1 MNQKI
6 SHTKVTDHLQ
16 RPLRDLRISVTD
28 KCNFRCRYCMPEE
41 IFHKDFQFLPKEK
54 LLSFEEIERL
64 TRIFVNMGVEKIRL
78 TGGEPLLRKDVTV
91 LIQKISQIEGVKDIA
106 LTTNG
111 SLLEKFA
118 LPLKEAG
125 LDRVSVSLD
134 SLDDD
139 RFGYMNGRGVKV
151 STVLKGIE
159 AAQKAGLGVKVNMVV
174 QKGATDQDILPMAR
188 YFKEAGITLR
198 FIEFMDVGNA
208 NGWEL
213 RQVVPSLDILEMI
226 NQEMPV
232 EPVEADYFGE
242 VAKRYRYQGT
252 ETEIGFISSVTQAFC
267 SSCTRARLS
276 AEGFIYMC
284 LFATEGIDLR
294 SRLRDGTND
303 EELAYYIQ
311 QLWSHR
317 KERYSE
323 ERLSATKGLPRKKVE
338 MSHIGG

>member
-1 MNQKI
+1 
-6 SHTKVTDHLQ
+6 
-16 RPLRDLRISVTD
+16 
-28 KCNFRCRYCMPEE
+28 MPEE

-64 TRIFVNMGVEKIRL
+64 TRIFVGMGVEKIRL
-78 TGGEPLLRKDVTV
+78 TGGEPLLRKDVTT
-91 LIQKISQIEGVKDIA
+91 LIQKIRQIEGVKDIA

-139 RFGYMNGRGVKV
+139 RFGYMNGRGIRV

-159 AAQKAGLGVKVNMVV
+159 AAQKAGLGIKINMVV
-174 QKGATDQDILPMAR
+174 QKGATDQDILSMAR

-213 RQVVPSLDILEMI
+213 KQVVPSRDILEMI

-232 EPVEADYFGE
+232 EPVEAEYFGE
-242 VAKRYRYQGT
+242 VAKRYRYLGT
-252 ETEIGFISSVTQAFC
+252 DTEIGFISSVTQAFC

-276 AEGFIYMC
+276 AEGYIYMC
-284 LFATEGIDLR
+284 LFATEGIDVR
-294 SRLRDGTND
+294 SRLRDGTTD
-303 EELAYYIQ
+303 EELTRYVQ
-311 QLWSHR
+311 QLWSDR
-317 KERYSE
+317 KDRYSE
-323 ERLSATKGLPRKKVE
+323 ERLSATQGLPRKKVE

>member
-1 MNQKI
+1 
-6 SHTKVTDHLQ
+6 
-16 RPLRDLRISVTD
+16 
-28 KCNFRCRYCMPEE
+28 MPEE

-174 QKGATDQDILPMAR
+174 QKGATDQDILPMAG

-323 ERLSATKGLPRKKVE
+323 ERLSATEGLPRKKVE

>member
-1 MNQKI
+1 
-6 SHTKVTDHLQ
+6 
-16 RPLRDLRISVTD
+16 
-28 KCNFRCRYCMPEE
+28 MPEE

-64 TRIFVNMGVEKIRL
+64 TRIFVGMGVEKIRL
-78 TGGEPLLRKDVTV
+78 TGGEPLLRKDITI
-91 LIQKISQIEGVKDIA
+91 LIQKIRQIEGVKDIA

-139 RFGYMNGRGVKV
+139 RFGYMNGRGIKV

-159 AAQKAGLGVKVNMVV
+159 AAQKAGLGIKINMVV
-174 QKGATDQDILPMAR
+174 QKGATDPDILPMAR

-213 RQVVPSLDILEMI
+213 KQVVPSRDILEMI
-226 NQEMPV
+226 NREMPV
-232 EPVEADYFGE
+232 EPVEAEYFGE
-242 VAKRYRYQGT
+242 VAKRYRYLGT
-252 ETEIGFISSVTQAFC
+252 DTEIGFISSVTQAFC

-276 AEGFIYMC
+276 AEGYIYMC
-284 LFATEGIDLR
+284 LFATEGIDVR
-294 SRLRDGTND
+294 SRLRDGTTD
-303 EELAYYIQ
+303 EELTRYVQ
-311 QLWSHR
+311 QLWSNR
-317 KERYSE
+317 KDRYSE
-323 ERLSATKGLPRKKVE
+323 ERLSATQGLPRKKVE

>member
-1 MNQKI
+1 MDQKI
-6 SHTKVTDHLQ
+6 SHTKVTDQLQ

-64 TRIFVNMGVEKIRL
+64 TRIFVGMGVEKIRL
-78 TGGEPLLRKDVTV
+78 TGGEPLLRKDITI
-91 LIQKISQIEGVKDIA
+91 LIQKIRQIEGVKDIA

-139 RFGYMNGRGVKV
+139 RFGYMNGRGIKV

-159 AAQKAGLGVKVNMVV
+159 AAQKAGLGIKINMVV
-174 QKGATDQDILPMAR
+174 QKGATDPDILPMAR

-213 RQVVPSLDILEMI
+213 KQVVPSRDILEMI
-226 NQEMPV
+226 NREMPV
-232 EPVEADYFGE
+232 EPVEAEYFGE
-242 VAKRYRYQGT
+242 VAKRYRYLGT
-252 ETEIGFISSVTQAFC
+252 DTELGFISSVTQAFC

-276 AEGFIYMC
+276 AEGYIYMC
-284 LFATEGIDLR
+284 LFATEGIDVR
-294 SRLRDGTND
+294 SRLRDGTTD
-303 EELAYYIQ
+303 KELTRYVQ
-311 QLWSHR
+311 QLWSNR
-317 KERYSE
+317 KDRYSE
-323 ERLSATKGLPRKKVE
+323 ERLSATQGLPRKKVE